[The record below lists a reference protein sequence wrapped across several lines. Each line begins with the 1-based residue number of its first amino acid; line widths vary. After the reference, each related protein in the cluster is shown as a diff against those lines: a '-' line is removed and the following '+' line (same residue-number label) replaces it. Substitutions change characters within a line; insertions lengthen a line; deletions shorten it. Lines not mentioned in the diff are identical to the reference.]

1 MKTTPDV
8 RRNGRASLGL
18 WDEFDRMFEN
28 FFDATP
34 AAYSAGY
41 SNGRLMRPAYD
52 IEETESHYVLSFD
65 LPGMKQE
72 DINIEVQ
79 DRVLSIS
86 GERKREEKSVRHSER
101 FYGRFERQFSLPDN
115 VNADAVEANYENGV
129 LKIALPKLEEVKPKK
144 VQIGVNGNKEGSFF
158 SRLTGRAA
166 KDVQ

>member
-1 MKTTPDV
+1 MKNTPEV

-18 WDEFDRMFEN
+18 WDEFDQMFEN
-28 FFDATP
+28 FFDTRPAT
-34 AAYSAGY
+34 YSAGFAP
-41 SNGRLMRPAYD
+41 GRSMRPAYD

-72 DINIEVQ
+72 EISIEVQ

-101 FYGRFERQFSLPDN
+101 FYGRFERQFALPDN
-115 VNADAVEANYENGV
+115 VNADSVEANYEHGV

-144 VQIGVNGNKEGSFF
+144 VQIGLNSNKEGSFF